1 MRAKFYILIFIFL
14 LILNI
19 QNTHSQGKKRKSIFK
34 HEKANILV
42 SLGTSTYYGDL
53 CDKFECMVFRP
64 NMGIGFMY
72 RLTNHIYN
80 KTELNYYRLY
90 ATDVYPER
98 NLSFRSGNFEFY
110 TSAVFDLFPY
120 TKHFPK
126 RKLINPYVFL
136 GLGLTYF
143 NPRGLH
149 PNKLEWMALRPLET
163 EGESYFPITL
173 IIPYG
178 FGVKIKFHRN
188 YDFMLEGG
196 YRKTFTDR
204 LDDVSNLAYK
214 DLGSFTDEDAAA
226 MSMKAVDETG
236 NPTSYKNSYLK
247 QQRGNPNK
255 LDGYFLMSVKFR
267 YIIGGA
273 KGSFKGK
280 HPLLQPHHK

>member
-204 LDDVSNLAYK
+204 LDDVSALRYVNTEGMSDDSKLMSVKAIDNVEDNNDYR
-214 DLGSFTDEDAAA
+214 DTYLG
-226 MSMKAVDETG
+226 
-236 NPTSYKNSYLK
+236 
-247 QQRGNPNK
+247 QQRGNPGKN
-255 LDGYFLMSVKFR
+255 DGYFMFNVKAR
-267 YIIGGA
+267 YVIGA
-273 KGSFKGK
+273 KNVHFKGK
-280 HPLLQPHHK
+280 HPLLKPSHK